1 VFNFGVEVSM
11 KMETVDSSK
20 MSDASS
26 YNTTW
31 HYNPEVYIVLPLY
44 FLIYTLQCI
53 SIVIIRNLNLRF

>member
-1 VFNFGVEVSM
+1 M